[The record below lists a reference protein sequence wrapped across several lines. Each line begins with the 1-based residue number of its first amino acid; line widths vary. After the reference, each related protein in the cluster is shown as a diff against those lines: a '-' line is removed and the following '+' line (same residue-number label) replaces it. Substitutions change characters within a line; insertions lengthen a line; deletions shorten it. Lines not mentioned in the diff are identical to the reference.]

1 MAKATQ
7 INLDTAQRVD
17 IICRKGDTFSLRLTL
32 TTSDTPPVAAFQ
44 VADVFRLEVRE
55 TDTGELV
62 VNTEATEFFVQV
74 TANSDN
80 ETAKFIDLTLSAAT
94 MKTMPSGLY
103 AYDVEQKV
111 VNDSEGVALATP
123 TVATLIY
130 GTLKV
135 NEDVSITAA

>member
-62 VNTEATEFFVQV
+62 VNTGATEFFVQV

>member
-80 ETAKFIDLTLSAAT
+80 VTAKFIDLTLSAAT

>member
-62 VNTEATEFFVQV
+62 VNTGGNRNF
-74 TANSDN
+74 
-80 ETAKFIDLTLSAAT
+80 
-94 MKTMPSGLY
+94 LY
-103 AYDVEQKV
+103 R
-111 VNDSEGVALATP
+111 LLLTP
-123 TVATLIY
+123 TMRPLSSLT
-130 GTLKV
+130 
-135 NEDVSITAA
+135 

>member
-62 VNTEATEFFVQV
+62 VNTGATEFFVQV

-80 ETAKFIDLTLSAAT
+80 VTAKFIDLTLSAAT